1 MVVQHLN
8 DRALSQLL
16 ESPQGGVGRELYRR
30 GTRVQARARQLC
42 PVDTGRLRS
51 SITVEITSSRNRLAC
66 RVGTNVRYARLVHD
80 GTGIYGPRSRP
91 ITPTHAS
98 VLAFTPRG
106 GDTMVFASSVRGS
119 PAVPFLQDALKF
131 GTAA

>member
-8 DRALSQLL
+8 QTALSQLL
-16 ESPQGGVGRELYRR
+16 ESPTGGVGRELYRR
-30 GTRVQARARQLC
+30 GINVQGRARQLC

-51 SITVEITSSRNRLAC
+51 SITVEITSERSRLAC
-66 RVGTNVRYARLVHD
+66 RVGTNVKYAMMVHK
-80 GTGIYGPRSRP
+80 GTGIYGPKARP
-91 ITPTHAS
+91 IRPTHAS

-106 GDTMVFASSVRGS
+106 GNAVVFASSVRGT
-119 PAVPFLQDALKF
+119 PAVPFLAEALRF